1 MKQGWERKKI
11 DDVCLIKGR
20 IGYRGYTKQDLV
32 DKGEGAISLS
42 PSNIK
47 DNKLFFDKCTYI
59 SWQKYEESPE
69 IMIFEGDIIYCK
81 TASIGKMALVEYLP
95 EKATLNPQFVVLKE
109 INCYNKYL
117 YYFMISE
124 EFKGQIK
131 DIIGGTAIP
140 TLSQKNLG
148 NLSLPLPPLPEQQ
161 RIVSILDQAF
171 AAIGKAKANAEQ
183 NLQNAK
189 ELFESYLQRVFEK
202 KGDGWEEQL
211 LSNSFKLK
219 SGDNLTA
226 KKMVDGE
233 FPVFGGNGI
242 AGYHN
247 EFNLLDSNVIVG
259 RVGALCGNVRHINEN
274 IWLTDNA
281 FKIVDFKYEF
291 DHSFLT
297 YLLNYKNL
305 RSYARQAA
313 QPVIS
318 NSSLQDVVLNFPTSK
333 EEQQAIVL
341 QLDSLRAET
350 QKLEA
355 VYQKKIDDLEEL
367 KKSIL
372 QKAFAG
378 DLPSRQAG
386 LETEKVVVV

>member
-140 TLSQKNLG
+140 TLS
-148 NLSLPLPPLPEQQ
+148 
-161 RIVSILDQAF
+161 V
-171 AAIGKAKANAEQ
+171 
-183 NLQNAK
+183 
-189 ELFESYLQRVFEK
+189 
-202 KGDGWEEQL
+202 
-211 LSNSFKLK
+211 
-219 SGDNLTA
+219 
-226 KKMVDGE
+226 
-233 FPVFGGNGI
+233 I
-242 AGYHN
+242 AP
-247 EFNLLDSNVIVG
+247 I
-259 RVGALCGNVRHINEN
+259 
-274 IWLTDNA
+274 
-281 FKIVDFKYEF
+281 
-291 DHSFLT
+291 
-297 YLLNYKNL
+297 
-305 RSYARQAA
+305 
-313 QPVIS
+313 
-318 NSSLQDVVLNFPTSK
+318 
-333 EEQQAIVL
+333 
-341 QLDSLRAET
+341 
-350 QKLEA
+350 
-355 VYQKKIDDLEEL
+355 
-367 KKSIL
+367 
-372 QKAFAG
+372 
-378 DLPSRQAG
+378 
-386 LETEKVVVV
+386 